1 MNFWYS
7 LVDLLPFEWAQIG
20 SMLFMKNALLAILV
34 ISPLFGLMSTMVVQS
49 RMSFFSDALGHS
61 GFTGIA
67 IGVLCGAALP
77 IWWAVG
83 LAVAF
88 ALLFSFVRSRSSQS
102 ADTIIGVFSSTAVAL
117 GIFIATMGGGSFTK
131 FNKYLIGDILSVTP
145 GEIGALA
152 LVLLAV
158 AALWVLCSNQLILT
172 AIHPQL
178 ASSRGVKTARN
189 ETLFTVV
196 IAVVVTLAMSWVG
209 LMVINSLLVLPAAS
223 ARNVAKNVRQYHLFS
238 VLGALV
244 ASVAGLILA
253 YYLGCSAGAT
263 IALLLALFFA
273 VTFALRRTRA

>member
-1 MNFWYS
+1 MSLWYTLCEMTGAEFLSMN
-7 LVDLLPFEWAQIG
+7 
-20 SMLFMKNALLAILV
+20 FMKNALLAV
-34 ISPLFGLMSTMVVQS
+34 IVMAPLFGLLSTMIVTG

-67 IGVLCGAALP
+67 IGVLCGAAFP

-88 ALLFSFVRSRSSQS
+88 ALLFSFVRNRSSQS

-238 VLGALV
+238 VLGALL